1 MSQTQ
6 PKIAIRT
13 TSEAMTS
20 KYEVMFDKAVES
32 PAEHQEELYIMR
44 QAREGDLVNM
54 RINTDGGRMSTV
66 SAVQGIVSKSDAHF
80 HTILEGDASSAGS
93 MIFLL
98 GHTQEV
104 YPLGSMYIHTCQS
117 GMMGHA
123 QEMGS
128 YGKYIE
134 EYSSN
139 ILDFVYEDFLTEE
152 ELKNV
157 KTGGVIWLK
166 APEIEKRLEHRQK
179 IREERLIEESKE
191 TYTPEFYA
199 QSVLADITE
208 DCAQFK
214 YDVSEIL
221 ELIKAGIEAE
231 VQVEEVGSEE
241 TMHFKFGIFEL
252 TIYSDGAIHT
262 HDEEP
267 DFTSFVTIQDELGL
281 DDLKGYADL
290 LNVEYPH
297 NIGKDTL
304 AKKLDKKIQE
314 IVDEMN
320 Q

>member
-6 PKIAIRT
+6 PKVAIRT
-13 TSEAMTS
+13 TSEPLTCR
-20 KYEVMFDKAVES
+20 YEVMFDKPVES

-44 QAREGDLVNM
+44 QAKEGDLVNI

-66 SAVQGIVSKSDAHF
+66 SAVQGIISKSDAHF
-80 HTILEGDASSAGS
+80 HAILEGDASSAGS

-139 ILDFVYEDFLTEE
+139 VLELVYKDFLTEE
-152 ELKNV
+152 ELSNV
-157 KTGGVIWLK
+157 KSGGVIWLK
-166 APEIEKRLEHRQK
+166 APEIEKRLENRQK

-221 ELIKAGIEAE
+221 ELIKSGIEMDKVVDE
-231 VQVEEVGSEE
+231 VEEEK
-241 TMHFKFGIFEL
+241 TMHFKYGVFEL
-252 TIYSDGAIHT
+252 TVYANGAICA
-262 HDEEP
+262 HDGEF
-267 DFTSFVTIQDELGL
+267 DFTSFVSIQDELGL

-314 IVDEMN
+314 IVDV
-320 Q
+320 